1 MADGRLQMAEV
12 KHGSSA
18 VRALP
23 SAIRKGGEGMTA
35 QRKIFLGVAAWLA
48 VITAAHM
55 ATNVD
60 WKVLLNDR
68 LPESERKLNVA
79 YIPVT

>member
-1 MADGRLQMAEV
+1 
-12 KHGSSA
+12 
-18 VRALP
+18 
-23 SAIRKGGEGMTA
+23 MTPT
-35 QRKIFLGVAAWLA
+35 RKIALSVAVWVA
-48 VITAAHM
+48 VITAAHL

-60 WKVLLNDR
+60 WHVLLNER